1 MKASKYLTNFTPD
14 TSKPIPPTSQTVF
27 LLNCDDPTNASKDY
41 VGLNATSTGDNY
53 WNTLNPFGF

>member
-27 LLNCDDPTNASKDY
+27 LLSCDDAGNVSKDY
-41 VGLNATSTGDNY
+41 VGLNATTTGSS
-53 WNTLNPFGF
+53 WNSINPFGF